1 MVLPDSDRVS
11 RAPPYSGTDLLVQTF
26 EYETITH
33 YGQASQPV
41 LLVIPM
47 RYDLPYNPE
56 EKSPRFGLY
65 RFRSPLLSVSRLISF
80 PPGT

>member
-26 EYETITH
+26 EYEAFTL
-33 YGQASQPV
+33 YDQVSQLV

-47 RYDLPYNPE
+47 RYDLPHNPE
-56 EKSPRFGLY
+56 RKSFRFGLY